1 MLLHHGSGCGG
12 GARGGSG
19 LIVVVDIVIF
29 GHRHSIPNATL
40 ATAAVR
46 GSGRG

>member
-1 MLLHHGSGCGG
+1 MLLHHGSGC
-12 GARGGSG
+12 GGSG

-29 GHRHSIPNATL
+29 GHRHTNPNATL